1 VKRRTW
7 IGVFGALSVL
17 VGAVA
22 LTGGGISQQAPG
34 SGADMPS
41 GLAAH
46 LDKLAQAIPANGGE
60 GNRGPAGAD
69 EAYLQALAYPG
80 TDIPLAQLVTARS
93 AASTAKGRSS
103 TKASGAAWVS
113 VGPSTALYPFSPLR
127 TLSLYVPNAYV
138 AAGRVTSVALAPTCQ
153 PGNCRLWV
161 GEATGGIWRTD
172 DALASQPAWSF
183 LSSSFPITTVG
194 TITFDPSDPTGNTLW
209 VGTGEANACRS
220 GCVHGVGLFKTTDG
234 GNTWTGPVGGS
245 VLNGRGIGSLAID
258 PRDSKVMYVSTV
270 RAIHGMSSV
279 CCSGVQRIVIPG
291 AQPWGVYKSIDA
303 GETWKYIHAGAATV
317 DVCGSVGLM
326 ATNTTPCTP
335 IGTRQ
340 VVLDPT
346 NPDIVYASSYARGVW
361 RSSDAGATWTQIK
374 ASLDSTQPTTLPW
387 IAVTTLAGGDTRMYV
402 SEGNTGIPLSKT
414 KIEFSRVFR
423 SDMVESGA
431 PVWSDLT
438 SDNEADSRWGSFNFC
453 GRQCWYDNYV
463 YTPKGFPDIVYV
475 GGSYGYGEN
484 IANHRAVV
492 LSTDAG
498 QSWTDMTADGT
509 DPVHPNALHPD
520 QHVIVTNPSN
530 PFQFWEGNDGGVM
543 RSTGSFT
550 NVSNW
555 CANRGLDPVS
565 LHRCQQMLS
574 RVPTG
579 LSGINQGITTL
590 QFQSLS
596 VSPFN
601 SSELQGG
608 TQDNGTWENYGNTVT
623 WTNTMIGDGGQSGF
637 DIGNP
642 HFRTHTFAG
651 QGGDVNFNDGALAD
665 WNWIGDPLFAEPS
678 EFYTPWISDPT
689 VSKTL
694 FTGGL
699 HVWRTKT
706 DGQGTMTMAQ
716 FNLHC
721 NEWTGDFLVTCGDW
735 QPLGADL
742 TSTTFGSDR
751 SGGDVV
757 ALARATNDSS
767 TLWAATSRGRV
778 FVSTNANADPAS
790 AVVFNR
796 IDNLA
801 PNAPNRFISSIV
813 VDPKNANHAWISY
826 SGFNAATP
834 GTVGHVFEVTF
845 NPRAGTATW
854 VNLDNGLGDLPIT
867 ALARDPKSGTLFAGT
882 DFGALRLDSGASAW
896 TLAATGMPD
905 VPIAGLT
912 LVPGQALYAA
922 SYGQGAWKLGLP

>member
-1 VKRRTW
+1 MNRRTW
-7 IGVFGALSVL
+7 VTVIGALTVL
-17 VGAVA
+17 IGTVAVA
-22 LTGGGISQQAPG
+22 GRGTSQQATG
-34 SGADMPS
+34 SGDEMPS
-41 GLAAH
+41 ALSAH
-46 LDKLAQAIPANGGE
+46 LDQLAQAIPGNGGE
-60 GNRGPAGAD
+60 SNRGPGGAD

-80 TDIPLAQLVTARS
+80 TDIPLARMTVARS
-93 AASTAKGRSS
+93 AASTAKGRPRTRSS
-103 TKASGAAWVS
+103 NSWVS

-127 TLSLYVPNAYV
+127 TLPLYVPNAYV
-138 AAGRVTSVALAPTCQ
+138 AAGRVTSLALAPTCQ

-161 GEATGGIWRTD
+161 GEATGGIWRTE
-172 DALASQPAWSF
+172 DALANQPAWSY
-183 LSSSFPITTVG
+183 LSGSFPINSVG
-194 TITFDPSDPTGNTLW
+194 TITFDPADPTGNTLW

-234 GNTWTGPVGGS
+234 GNTWSGPVGGS
-245 VLNGRGIGSLAID
+245 VLNGRGIASLAID
-258 PRDSKVMYVSTV
+258 PRNSNVMYVSTV
-270 RAIHGMSSV
+270 RAIHGMTSV
-279 CCSGVQRIVIPG
+279 CCSGVERIVVPG
-291 AQPWGVYKSIDA
+291 AAPWGVYKSVD
-303 GETWKYIHAGAATV
+303 GGTTWAYIHAGAATLAGCG
-317 DVCGSVGLM
+317 DVASM

-346 NPDIVYASSYARGVW
+346 NPEIVYASSYARGVW
-361 RSSDAGATWTQIK
+361 RSSDGGTSWTQIK
-374 ASLDSTQPTTLPW
+374 TSLDSTQTTTLPW
-387 IAVTTLAGGDTRMYV
+387 IAVTTLANGHTRMYV

-414 KIEFSRVFR
+414 KIEYSRVFR
-423 SDMVESGA
+423 SDMSEAGA
-431 PVWSDLT
+431 PMWSDLT
-438 SDNEADSRWGSFNFC
+438 SANEGDSRWGTYNFC
-453 GRQCWYDNYV
+453 GGQCWYDNYV
-463 YTPKGFPDIVYV
+463 YTPNGFPDIVYV

-498 QSWTDMTADGT
+498 QAWTDMTADGT

-520 QHVIVTNPSN
+520 QHVIVTNPGN
-530 PFQFWEGNDGGVM
+530 PFQFWEGNDGGIM
-543 RSTGSFT
+543 RSTGNFT

-579 LSGINQGITTL
+579 LSGINQGITSL

-596 VSPFN
+596 VSPFD

-623 WTNTMIGDGGQSGF
+623 WANTMIGDGGQSSF
-637 DIGNP
+637 DIGNR
-642 HFRTHTFAG
+642 HFRSHTFAG
-651 QGGDVNFNDGALAD
+651 AGGDVNFSDGALAD
-665 WNWIGDPLFAEPS
+665 WIWIGDPMQIEAS
-678 EFYTPWISDPT
+678 EFYVPWISDPT

-694 FTGGL
+694 FTGGT

-716 FNLHC
+716 FNQHC
-721 NEWTGDFLVTCGDW
+721 NEWTGDFAVTCGDW
-735 QPLGADL
+735 QPLGAAL
-742 TSTTFGSDR
+742 TSTFYGADK
-751 SGGDVV
+751 SGGDIV
-757 ALARATNDSS
+757 ALQRASSDSS
-767 TLWAATSRGRV
+767 TLWAATSHGRV
-778 FVSTNANADPAS
+778 FVSKNVNADPAS

-801 PNAPNRFISSIV
+801 PTAPNRFISSIV

-826 SGFNAATP
+826 SGFNATS
-834 GTVGHVFEVTF
+834 GTVGHVFEVTY
-845 NPRAGTATW
+845 NPVAGTATW
-854 VNLDNGLGDLPIT
+854 VNLDDGLGDLPIT
-867 ALARDPKSGTLFAGT
+867 GLVRDPKSGTLFGGT
-882 DFGALRLDSGASAW
+882 DYGALRLDSGAGAW

-905 VPIAGLT
+905 IPIAGLT

-922 SYGQGAWKLGLP
+922 TYGQGAWSLSLK